1 MRTLLLGLAVTA
13 ILAAQTPA
21 PNPEEAL
28 KRFNDSLDHPFRPT
42 RAARLAAA
50 SLVVQ
55 PRLGP
60 QVVIE
65 TRVSEPCAIPLLET
79 GAAKGFHSAMPV
91 FKPGAPLKG
100 DVVDPGPVC
109 PLPEYK

>member
-42 RAARLAAA
+42 PAVRLAAL
-50 SLVVQ
+50 SLALQQQV
-55 PRLGP
+55 GP
-60 QVVIE
+60 QVIIQ
-65 TRVSEPCAIPLLET
+65 TRVSKPCAIPLLET
-79 GAAKGFHSAMPV
+79 GAAKGFDSAMPV

-100 DVVDPGPVC
+100 DLVDPGPVC